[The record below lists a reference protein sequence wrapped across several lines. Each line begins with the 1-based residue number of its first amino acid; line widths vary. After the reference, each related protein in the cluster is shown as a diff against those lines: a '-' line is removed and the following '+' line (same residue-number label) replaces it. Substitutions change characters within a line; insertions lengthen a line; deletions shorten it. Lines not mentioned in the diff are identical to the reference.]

1 MIPASGLT
9 RAQRGSGTAGS
20 GRRGELVQARGESG
34 GRIVSGGEPS
44 RRSLLEPFP
53 ASGHYSCYG
62 AARAATEIAVPE
74 TRLLSRAGS
83 SSALEPREAAQMSV
97 ELKHPHETLQQRE
110 DWLRFLVDHAAE
122 AFFVGQAQGRIIDAN
137 RTACDELGYGR
148 DELLALS
155 AWDVVEEF
163 TPTGFAALFEELA
176 THGPRTLTVSH
187 RRKDGSRYPVEGRV
201 CVAELQ
207 GAPVLFVL
215 TRDITERQREAVA
228 LRESEDKFR
237 KIFNHSND
245 GGFLLDPACGAILD
259 VNPSAC
265 GMLGYTREELL
276 ALHISDVHPD
286 EMPGLASFTEAVLAD
301 GTGWTDALT
310 CLTKWG
316 EKLPA
321 EVSGSV
327 VSLDGQPRI
336 VVWVREIS
344 ARKKAEAAL
353 RESEER
359 FRLLVEHAA
368 DAFYVMEE
376 GGRIVDVNERACQAT
391 GYTRHELLTMFVWDV
406 SVALPPERFGDLWKR
421 AGAGG
426 SVTTSSI
433 HRRKDGT
440 TFPVEAHG
448 CLVEARGRQYLL
460 GLVRDVSERVR
471 AEQERRKLEVR
482 LGRILESAMDA
493 IVTVD
498 AGRRITLFNQAAEK
512 VFHCSAAEALG
523 TSVERFLSPRFRELV
538 AAQAAGGA
546 DPTVSR
552 PLWVSEG
559 LSACRADG
567 EEFPVE
573 ATVSRAEASGE
584 IFHTII
590 LRDVNERHRAEA
602 ELRKVQLER
611 RYLQEEIDMELNV
624 ADIVGASP
632 ALQRALRDVAR
643 VAGTDS
649 TVLITGETGTGKERI
664 ARAIHEASNRRNRVL
679 VKVNCAALPS
689 GLIESELFGHEKGA
703 FTGALS
709 RRIGRFE
716 LADGGTIFLDEI
728 GDLPPE
734 LQAKLLH
741 VLQEGEFERVGGTRT
756 LKVDARVIAATNR
769 DLEKAVADDR
779 FRADLYYRL
788 KVFPIHVPPLRERT
802 EDIPLLVRYFARM
815 YGAKLGKR
823 LDTIPQERL
832 DALVRYQ
839 WPGNVRELG
848 NVIER
853 AAILSRGNELDL
865 SDWLTR
871 PGAQA
876 PPQGILTL
884 DDMQRR
890 HIVEVL
896 KRTGWRVSGAKGA
909 AHILALK
916 PSTLRARMHKLGI
929 RREP

>member
-1 MIPASGLT
+1 
-9 RAQRGSGTAGS
+9 
-20 GRRGELVQARGESG
+20 
-34 GRIVSGGEPS
+34 
-44 RRSLLEPFP
+44 
-53 ASGHYSCYG
+53 
-62 AARAATEIAVPE
+62 
-74 TRLLSRAGS
+74 
-83 SSALEPREAAQMSV
+83 MSV
-97 ELKHPHETLQQRE
+97 ELKHPHEAIQQRE
-110 DWLRFLVDHAAE
+110 GWLRCLVDYAAE

-137 RTACDELGYGR
+137 RTACRELGYTR

-163 TPTGFAALFEELA
+163 TPAGFAALFEELRA
-176 THGPRTLTVSH
+176 AGPRTKTVSH
-187 RRKDGSRYPVEGRV
+187 RRKDGTTYPVEGRV
-201 CVAELQ
+201 CVVELQ
-207 GAPVLFVL
+207 GQQVLFVL
-215 TRDITERQREAVA
+215 TRDVSERQREAAA

-245 GGFLLDPACGAILD
+245 GGFLLDPARGAILD

-265 GMLGYTREELL
+265 RLLGYTREELL

-286 EMPGLASFTEAVLAD
+286 EMPRLAAFTEAVLAE

-310 CLTKWG
+310 WLTKGG

-321 EVSGSV
+321 EFSASV
-327 VSLDGQPRI
+327 VTLEGQPRI
-336 VVWVREIS
+336 MVWVREIS

-368 DAFYVMEE
+368 DAFYVMEQD
-376 GGRIVDVNERACQAT
+376 GRIVDVNERACEAT
-391 GYTRHELLTMFVWDV
+391 GYTRQELLSMPVWDV
-406 SVALPPERFGDLWKR
+406 SVALPPDRFADLWKQ
-421 AGAGG
+421 AGARG
-426 SVTTSSI
+426 SVTASSI

-440 TFPVEAHG
+440 TFPVEGHG
-448 CLVEARGRQYLL
+448 CLVAARGRQYLL

-471 AEQERRKLEVR
+471 AEQERRRLEER
-482 LGRILESAMDA
+482 LARILESAMDA
-493 IVTVD
+493 IVSVD
-498 AGRRITLFNQAAEK
+498 AGQRITLFNQAAEK
-512 VFHCSAAEALG
+512 VFRCSAAEALG
-523 TSVERFLSPRFRELV
+523 ASVERFLSPGFRELLAERAV
-538 AAQAAGGA
+538 GTAERT
-546 DPTVSR
+546 PSR
-552 PLWVSEG
+552 PLWVPEG
-559 LSACRADG
+559 LTALRADG

-573 ATVSRAEASGE
+573 VTVSQAEASGE
-584 IFHTII
+584 TLRTII
-590 LRDVNERHRAEA
+590 LRDVNERHRTEA
-602 ELRKVQLER
+602 ELRKAQLER
-611 RYLQEEIDMELNV
+611 LYLQEEIDTELNV
-624 ADIVGASP
+624 ADIVGTSP
-632 ALQRALRDVAR
+632 PLQRVLREVAQ

-664 ARAIHEASNRRNRVL
+664 ARAIHEASNRRDRVL

-728 GDLPPE
+728 GDLPAE

-756 LKVDARVIAATNR
+756 IKVDARVIAATNR
-769 DLEKAVADDR
+769 DLEKAVAEER
-779 FRADLYYRL
+779 FRPDLYYRL
-788 KVFPIHVPPLRERT
+788 KVFPIQVPPLRERT
-802 EDIPLLVRYFARM
+802 QDIPLLVKYFARM

-823 LDTIPQERL
+823 LHTIPQDRL
-832 DALVRYQ
+832 DALMQYQ

-865 SDWLTR
+865 RDWLTR
-871 PGAQA
+871 PAAQA
-876 PPQGILTL
+876 PAQRILTL

-896 KRTGWRVSGAKGA
+896 DRTGWRVSGAKGA

-916 PSTLRARMHKLGI
+916 PGTLRARMKKLGI

>member
-1 MIPASGLT
+1 
-9 RAQRGSGTAGS
+9 
-20 GRRGELVQARGESG
+20 
-34 GRIVSGGEPS
+34 
-44 RRSLLEPFP
+44 
-53 ASGHYSCYG
+53 
-62 AARAATEIAVPE
+62 
-74 TRLLSRAGS
+74 
-83 SSALEPREAAQMSV
+83 MSV
-97 ELKHPHETLQQRE
+97 ELKPPQEAPQQRE
-110 DWLRFLVDHAAE
+110 GWLRFLVDHAAE
-122 AFFVGQAQGRIIDAN
+122 AFFVGQAGGRIIDAN
-137 RTACDELGYGR
+137 RTACEELGYTR

-163 TPTGFAALFEELA
+163 TPADFAGLFEELA
-176 THGPRTLTVSH
+176 ATGPRTRTVSH
-187 RRKDGSRYPVEGRV
+187 RRKDGTRYPVEGRV

-207 GAPVLFVL
+207 GDPVLFVL
-215 TRDITERQREAVA
+215 TRDITERQREAAA

-245 GGFLLDPACGAILD
+245 GGFLLDPARGAILD

-265 GMLGYTREELL
+265 RMLGYAREELL
-276 ALHISDVHPD
+276 ALHISDIHPD
-286 EMPGLASFTEAVLAD
+286 EMPRLTAFTEAVLAD

-310 CLTKWG
+310 CLTKRG

-321 EVSGSV
+321 EFSASAVA
-327 VSLDGQPRI
+327 LDGQPRI

-344 ARKKAEAAL
+344 ARKTAEAAL

-368 DAFYVMEE
+368 DAFYVMEQD
-376 GGRIVDVNERACQAT
+376 GRIVDVNGRACEAT
-391 GYTRHELLTMFVWDV
+391 GYTRQELLTMSVWDV
-406 SVALPPERFGDLWKR
+406 SIALPPERFADLWKQ

-426 SVTTSSI
+426 SVTASSV
-433 HRRKDGT
+433 HRRRDGT
-440 TFPVEAHG
+440 TFPVEGHG
-448 CLVEARGRQYLL
+448 CLVEARGKQYLL

-471 AEQERRKLEVR
+471 ADQERRRLEER
-482 LGRILESAMDA
+482 LARILESAMDA

-512 VFHCSAAEALG
+512 VFHCSAAAALG
-523 TSVERFLSPRFRELV
+523 ASVEQFLSPRFRELL
-538 AAQAAGGA
+538 AAQAAGA
-546 DPTVSR
+546 PDRTESR
-552 PLWVSEG
+552 PLWVPEG
-559 LSACRADG
+559 LTARRADG

-573 ATVSRAEASGE
+573 ATLSRVEASGE
-584 IFHTII
+584 TFHTII
-590 LRDVNERHRAEA
+590 LRDVNERHRTEA

-611 RYLQEEIDMELNV
+611 LYLQEEIETELNV
-624 ADIVGASP
+624 ADIVGTSP
-632 ALQRALRDVAR
+632 ALQRVLREVAQ

-689 GLIESELFGHEKGA
+689 GLIESEFFGHEKGA

-728 GDLPPE
+728 GDLPAE

-788 KVFPIHVPPLRERT
+788 KVFPVHVPPLRERR

-815 YGAKLGKR
+815 YGAKLGKK

-832 DALVRYQ
+832 DALMHYQ

-871 PGAQA
+871 PGAQS
-876 PPQGILTL
+876 PPQAVLTL

-896 KRTGWRVSGAKGA
+896 ERTGWRVSGAKGA

-916 PSTLRARMHKLGI
+916 PSTLRARMQKLGI
-929 RREP
+929 RRQP